1 MKSHHIFVGVT
12 MFFVSTMALG
22 YGQDISSSIP
32 PIKLVEL
39 LSSEN
44 DRPIGRRIDL
54 NKYRV
59 RSQATVALAAI
70 QIAQSG
76 DSSIDV
82 LMEIPRDDAR
92 YSLTVLTPSGQV
104 HMSVAD
110 VASWILQRMIRLEC
124 YIEES
129 WLLHRLGKTMDIREQ
144 VLSSPSKRL
153 KDLQLEQIE
162 YWLDLSTTSEYR
174 AGIKFNQHT
183 GSPELSPNDFS
194 TKRDTLIAQLKKL
207 KRQLLET
214 EAAVPITTLDTKF
227 AKVWGVPWNP
237 QEPPW

>member
-1 MKSHHIFVGVT
+1 
-12 MFFVSTMALG
+12 MFFISTMALG
-22 YGQDISSSIP
+22 YGQDSNSSIP

-54 NKYRV
+54 RKYSV
-59 RSQATVALAAI
+59 RSQAIVALAAL

-82 LMEIPRDDAR
+82 LMKIPGDDVR

-104 HMSVAD
+104 HLSVSD
-110 VASWILQRMIRLEC
+110 LASWILQRMIRLEC
-124 YIEES
+124 YIDES

-144 VLSSPSKRL
+144 ILSSPSKKL

-162 YWLDLSTTSEYR
+162 RWLDLITTSEYK

-194 TKRDTLIAQLKKL
+194 TKRDKLIAQLETL
-207 KRQLLET
+207 KRRLLET
-214 EAAVPITTLDTKF
+214 GAAVPITTLDTKF